1 MEATPHDVNVTRSFA
16 VALIISHAHTTVLS
30 LCYVN
35 VSHLD
40 ALLSG
45 KTPTIPE
52 NVHRSL
58 KDQNGL

>member
-1 MEATPHDVNVTRSFA
+1 MEATPHDVNVTRSF
-16 VALIISHAHTTVLS
+16 ALIISHAHTTVLS

-40 ALLSG
+40 ALLSR

-58 KDQNGL
+58 KDHNGL